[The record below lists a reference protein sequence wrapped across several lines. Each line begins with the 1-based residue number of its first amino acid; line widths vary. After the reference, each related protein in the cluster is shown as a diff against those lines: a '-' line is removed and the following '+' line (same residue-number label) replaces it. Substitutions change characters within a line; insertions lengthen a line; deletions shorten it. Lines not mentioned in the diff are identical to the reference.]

1 MKKVLTVGVYDLLHI
16 GHIELFRKAKA
27 LGNHLIVAVQDSE
40 VVLQYKPDVNLVY
53 STEERCYMVKS
64 IRYVDEVIVYR
75 GVDELVNEIDFDVF
89 AKGPDQNHEG
99 FCKAEAYCRENG
111 KQVVIMP
118 RTEGVSSSQ
127 LKELIKSM

>member
-1 MKKVLTVGVYDLLHI
+1 MVT
-16 GHIELFRKAKA
+16 
-27 LGNHLIVAVQDSE
+27 
-40 VVLQYKPDVNLVY
+40 
-53 STEERCYMVKS
+53 ST
-64 IRYVDEVIVYR
+64 RYVDEVVVYR
-75 GVDELVNEIDFDVF
+75 GVDELVKEIDFEVF